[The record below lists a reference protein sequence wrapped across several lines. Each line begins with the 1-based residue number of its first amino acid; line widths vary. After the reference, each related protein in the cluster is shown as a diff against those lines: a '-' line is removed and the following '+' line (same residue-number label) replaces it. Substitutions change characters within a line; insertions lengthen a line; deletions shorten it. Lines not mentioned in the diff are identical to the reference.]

1 MVYIQKKARKLI
13 TDGLLGAI
21 YKLTPLKQP
30 ADDPADNPTNN
41 LTDNP
46 TNNPTNDPTDSP
58 ADNPTL
64 ALPLLPTA
72 PI

>member
-30 ADDPADNPTNN
+30 ADNFINN
-41 LTDNP
+41 S
-46 TNNPTNDPTDSP
+46 TNNPTNNFTN
-58 ADNPTL
+58 NPTNNFII
-64 ALPLLPTA
+64 ALLLLLTT